1 MDFLEANGVGLRYD
15 LAGDGAKTLVLVH
28 EMGGSLDSWDQVLP
42 TRFCHVTEPRIERGQ
57 SLSSPQAAATA
68 SCHCAIASALKVRSV
83 ARETRCR

>member
-42 TRFCHVTEPRIERGQ
+42 T
-57 SLSSPQAAATA
+57 LSVGRRV
-68 SCHCAIASALKVRSV
+68 LR
-83 ARETRCR
+83 